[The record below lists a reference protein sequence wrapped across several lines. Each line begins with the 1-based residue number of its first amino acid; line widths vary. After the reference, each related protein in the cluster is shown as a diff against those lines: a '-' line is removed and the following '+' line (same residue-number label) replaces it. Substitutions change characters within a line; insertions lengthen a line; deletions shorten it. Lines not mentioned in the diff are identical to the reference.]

1 VDRSHHVAASSELGR
16 VVLTG
21 DAIAQIVGHAVAESY
36 GVVGRA
42 GRRTPRQLF
51 GKGRVTTGIGVKA
64 KDDGVAL
71 DIHVVVEHG
80 LNLAEVAATIRNRV
94 AYEIE
99 RHTRL
104 PVTALE
110 VHIDDVRKSGE

>member
-1 VDRSHHVAASSELGR
+1 MDRSQHVAASSELGR
-16 VVLTG
+16 VALTG

-42 GRRTPRQLF
+42 GRRKPRQLL

-64 KDDGVAL
+64 KDGGIAL

-80 LNLAEVAATIRNRV
+80 LNLAEVADTIRERV
-94 AYEIE
+94 TYELE
-99 RHTRL
+99 RHTHL
-104 PVTALE
+104 PVTSLE
-110 VHIDDVRKSGE
+110 VHIDDVRSSGE